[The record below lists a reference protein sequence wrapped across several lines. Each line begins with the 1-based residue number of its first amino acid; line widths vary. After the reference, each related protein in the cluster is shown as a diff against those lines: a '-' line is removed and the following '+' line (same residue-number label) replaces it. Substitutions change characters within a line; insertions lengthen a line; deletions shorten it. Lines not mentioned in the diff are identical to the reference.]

1 MSGLT
6 SLAAVYGVATLFLFG
21 PALPP
26 LHRVGAAPALR
37 VFVEPDAGV
46 RTDIALPRG
55 RPGTSSWL
63 GTLFEPND
71 RAPGAQRGALVS
83 STLTVL
89 ASTLVTRPRCV
100 CASTARAQGE
110 LTLIVRRTVPVRAL
124 RMLTLLPT

>member
-1 MSGLT
+1 MSALT
-6 SLAAVYGVATLFLFG
+6 SLAAVYGVATLLLFG

-55 RPGTSSWL
+55 RPGTSSRL

-71 RAPGAQRGALVS
+71 RAPGG
-83 STLTVL
+83 STG
-89 ASTLVTRPRCV
+89 
-100 CASTARAQGE
+100 CAGVEHAHRVGRN
-110 LTLIVRRTVPVRAL
+110 VDD
-124 RMLTLLPT
+124 

>member
-1 MSGLT
+1 MRTLT
-6 SLAAVYGVATLFLFG
+6 SLAAVFGVAMVLLFG

-71 RAPGAQRGALVS
+71 RAPGG
-83 STLTVL
+83 STG
-89 ASTLVTRPRCV
+89 
-100 CASTARAQGE
+100 CAGVEHAHRVGRN
-110 LTLIVRRTVPVRAL
+110 VDD
-124 RMLTLLPT
+124 